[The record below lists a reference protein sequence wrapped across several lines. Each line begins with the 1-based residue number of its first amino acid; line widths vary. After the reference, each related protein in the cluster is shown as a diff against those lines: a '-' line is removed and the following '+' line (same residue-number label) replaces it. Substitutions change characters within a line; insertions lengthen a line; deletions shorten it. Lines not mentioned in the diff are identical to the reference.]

1 MSMKVSLQHGAAP
14 LHTSHVL
21 DPYLWQGCDPTCAVK
36 VQQAILR
43 SYGIDVPTDKLVDF
57 ASANGWYNDG
67 TPLEAIGNIDRA
79 FGIGVH
85 TMTNT
90 TVEDLCRELDAGHLV
105 GAVVDANELWKNGI
119 ELKMEHVKD
128 FLFHEDPNHALI
140 INGINPEA
148 NTITIS
154 DSAYGDYR
162 IEYPLDKFMNAFH
175 DSGNFICATDT
186 PVYYEYAGD
195 GRMQL
200 TTEGLEHLAGPS
212 FTLADFNKAEYLDLY
227 PSETDTNMHMVA
239 SCAIPEECNHLFAS
253 TDECTDDHLAFHNM
267 MDDDTS
273 DLFCDS
279 DSVDVLDSDSFDL
292 NDIYPDLYWG
302 M

>member
-1 MSMKVSLQHGAAP
+1 MSMKVSLQHGASP
-14 LHTSHVL
+14 LNTSHVL

-57 ASANGWYNDG
+57 ASANGWYNNG
-67 TPLEAIGNIDRA
+67 TPLEAIGNLDRA
-79 FGIGVH
+79 FGISVH
-85 TMTNT
+85 TMTDT
-90 TVEDLCRELDAGHLV
+90 TIEDLCRELDAGHLV

-119 ELKMEHVKD
+119 ELNMEYAKD

-175 DSGNFICATDT
+175 DSENFICATDT

-200 TTEGLEHLAGPS
+200 TTEGMEHLAGPS
-212 FTLADFNKAEYLDLY
+212 YTLADFNKAEYFDFH
-227 PSETDTNMHMVA
+227 PFANDTNMHTVD
-239 SCAIPEECNHLFAS
+239 SCAIPEEGNHLFES
-253 TDECTDDHLAFHNM
+253 TDECTEDQLDFHNM
-267 MDDDTS
+267 MGDDTS
-273 DLFCDS
+273 NILCDS
-279 DSVDVLDSDSFDL
+279 DSVDIIDNDSFDF
-292 NDIYPDLYWG
+292 NDILPDLYLG